1 MIDRCWFFNR
11 VFANTNLFEIQRFRS
26 CVYVY
31 TWPVFKCLPSFQ
43 ILSLSKVEPADAEI
57 VPTSAVKV
65 LIILQY
71 VSCVIKYKEMEILT
85 FNMFT
90 EIFLVD

>member
-1 MIDRCWFFNR
+1 
-11 VFANTNLFEIQRFRS
+11 
-26 CVYVY
+26 
-31 TWPVFKCLPSFQ
+31 
-43 ILSLSKVEPADAEI
+43 LSKVEPADAEI